1 MEAQEIEKADL
12 VIDVYQ
18 TSYRCSS
25 WFEVGKEAA
34 LYRRRSILRGS
45 AQIRLAG
52 SGVQVYISWSSF
64 VRHTSFVHVTAC
76 HPDNHL

>member
-1 MEAQEIEKADL
+1 MEAQETEKADL

-25 WFEVGKEAA
+25 WVEVGKEAA

-52 SGVQVYISWSSF
+52 YGGPGLHFLVLLLCKAHILCPRYSLPPQ
-64 VRHTSFVHVTAC
+64 
-76 HPDNHL
+76 